1 MSSRELEK
9 GRLGVMNNKT
19 SVFSAAFLA
28 TGLLLGFAGTSQA
41 ASGAGGIWIPQP
53 EPRAAIHM
61 VSEDLNAADRA
72 LPAQTQAAPAATD
85 AQGDTQT
92 QSAASV
98 VSVVASSSDEDSGSN
113 MRSLIGEIFIG
124 FGTLLTLVSS
134 ALRMLMG

>member
-1 MSSRELEK
+1 
-9 GRLGVMNNKT
+9 MNNRT

-28 TGLLLGFAGTSQA
+28 TGLLLGFAGTSRA

-53 EPRAAIHM
+53 EPRAEIRM
-61 VSEDLNAADRA
+61 VSDDLNASDRS
-72 LPAQTQAAPAATD
+72 LPAQAVPAATD
-85 AQGDTQT
+85 AQADTQT
-92 QSAASV
+92 KSAASV
-98 VSVVASSSDEDSGSN
+98 VPVVVVAASDEESGSN

>member
-1 MSSRELEK
+1 MVK
-9 GRLGVMNNKT
+9 
-19 SVFSAAFLA
+19 LA
-28 TGLLLGFAGTSQA
+28 TSAPLGDNSRAMLC
-41 ASGAGGIWIPQP
+41 ASPRNANLPIANADEFGYPFTLAEAPVSKIAP

-61 VSEDLNAADRA
+61 VSDDLNAADRA

-92 QSAASV
+92 QSAASL

-113 MRSLIGEIFIG
+113 IRSLIGEIFIG

>member
-1 MSSRELEK
+1 
-9 GRLGVMNNKT
+9 MNNRT

-53 EPRAAIHM
+53 EPRAEIRM
-61 VSEDLNAADRA
+61 VSDDLNASDRS
-72 LPAQTQAAPAATD
+72 LPAQAVPAATD
-85 AQGDTQT
+85 AQADTQT

-98 VSVVASSSDEDSGSN
+98 VPVVVVAASDEESGSN